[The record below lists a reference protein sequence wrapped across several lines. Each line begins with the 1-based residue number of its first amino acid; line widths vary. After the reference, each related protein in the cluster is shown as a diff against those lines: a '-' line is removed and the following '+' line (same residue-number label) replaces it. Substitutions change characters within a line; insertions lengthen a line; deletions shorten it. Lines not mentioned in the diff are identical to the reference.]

1 VIFDLDGTLVDT
13 VLDLAAALNQ
23 TLAELDLPS
32 HSPQAV
38 RGMVGGGL
46 GKLLDRA
53 VAAHGGTLD
62 GVARE
67 KGSREA
73 VSALRGEGRR
83 ILAPLSG
90 CGERAWRLAR
100 SWWVPLG
107 LCTNKPEAIARDLL
121 QALGVAGAFGCIQG
135 GDAGLPKN
143 PDPAG
148 VMHVMASLGGAES
161 ARTIMVGD
169 SVTDVKTARA
179 GVILVFFGYT
189 ATPAHALGAD
199 GVIDHL
205 DELPRALARFAARER

>member
-1 VIFDLDGTLVDT
+1 
-13 VLDLAAALNQ
+13 
-23 TLAELDLPS
+23 
-32 HSPQAV
+32 
-38 RGMVGGGL
+38 VGGGL

-73 VSALRGEGRR
+73 VRALRGEGRR

>member
-1 VIFDLDGTLVDT
+1 VHYAAK
-13 VLDLAAALNQ
+13 AAAFSRLYPG
-23 TLAELDLPS
+23 AAS
-32 HSPQAV
+32 A
-38 RGMVGGGL
+38 L
-46 GKLLDRA
+46 GAL
-53 VAAHGGTLD
+53 
-62 GVARE
+62 
-67 KGSREA
+67 REA
-73 VSALRGEGRR
+73 GG
-83 ILAPLSG
+83 
-90 CGERAWRLAR
+90 
-100 SWWVPLG
+100 VPLG